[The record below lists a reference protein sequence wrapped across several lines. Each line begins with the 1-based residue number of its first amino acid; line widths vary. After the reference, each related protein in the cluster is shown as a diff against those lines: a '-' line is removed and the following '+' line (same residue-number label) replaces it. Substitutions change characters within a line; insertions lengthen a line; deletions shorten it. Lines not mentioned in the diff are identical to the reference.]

1 MKALSELNFPKEDLI
16 DEFSYF
22 QSKVKDES
30 LTQSDILNDITNET
44 NYNDYIKNILYYE
57 DEDEDTFRLFSIVSS
72 SIIPIKRK
80 KPFFKTEKKGN
91 RGPKTQNIRKV
102 KHSRNSFDNIQTKLQ
117 VHFFSFII
125 NVSNDALLTFFNEE
139 NADNFKEID
148 YSLKRN
154 ANHKTFEKLKNSRIK
169 QVLEMNI
176 SGKYTKYKSCH
187 NKQLLYKLY
196 DPSNWLGK
204 FFDMNYLQLFNY
216 YYNNQKELNKINFE
230 GKEIIINKK
239 KTKSFYDL
247 LNKESQI
254 KNELIN
260 AATSVYYY
268 EFNNYFFCS

>member
-1 MKALSELNFPKEDLI
+1 MKDSELYFPKEGII
-16 DEFSYF
+16 DDEYSYF

-30 LTQSDILNDITNET
+30 LTQSDILNDFTNET
-44 NYNDYIKNILYYE
+44 NHNDYFRNKLYYE
-57 DEDEDTFRLFSIVSS
+57 DEDTITLFSIVSS
-72 SIIPIKRK
+72 SIIPVKRK

-102 KHSRNSFDNIQTKLQ
+102 KHSRTSFDNIQTKLQ

-125 NVSNDALLTFFNEE
+125 NVSNDALLAFFNEE

-154 ANHKTFEKLKNSRIK
+154 ANHKTFEKLKNSSIK
-169 QVLEMNI
+169 KVLEMNI
-176 SGKYTKYKSCH
+176 SGKYTKHKSCH

>member
-1 MKALSELNFPKEDLI
+1 MTYLLDLNYPEEDLI
-16 DEFSYF
+16 NKISYF
-22 QSKVKDES
+22 SKAVKDES
-30 LTQSDILNDITNET
+30 SILSDRLNDLTNET
-44 NYNDYIKNILYYE
+44 NSIDYLRIKPYH
-57 DEDEDTFRLFSIVSS
+57 EDTISISSFEPFSI
-72 SIIPIKRK
+72 INIKQNGPI
-80 KPFFKTEKKGN
+80 FKTEKKKN
-91 RGPKTQNIRKV
+91 RGQISTNKRKV
-102 KHSRNSFDNIQTKLQ
+102 KHSRTSFDNIQTKIQ

-139 NADNFKEID
+139 NIDKFREID
-148 YSLKRN
+148 YSLKRKVS
-154 ANHKTFEKLKNSRIK
+154 HKIFEELKNSSIK
-169 QVLEMNI
+169 KVLEMNI

-187 NKQLLYKLY
+187 NKQLLYNIY

-204 FFDMNYLQLFNY
+204 FFEMNYLQLFNY